1 MGCWQTT
8 SFQKQDLGFE
18 ITTQSLQQLNADP
31 ARTESA
37 PPLLALLLEG
47 ERARAWCTPPLALF
61 LEAARAPLAVGSRR
75 IQGVP
80 ALGPVGEL
88 LGTGARARARDRAAG
103 CTPPPWPCSW
113 RADDQLVL
121 HILCLCNHAFGSRR
135 RYPAVLTSEIF
146 TTRAVTFLPFATF
159 VTGVRG
165 LHELALAGLVGAT
178 RVVPYLRGEGS
189 SPSLFAAQP
198 VEGTSAKA

>member
-47 ERARAWCTPPLALF
+47 CWEPESTRAWCTPPLALF

-75 IQGVP
+75 MQGVP

-88 LGTGARARARDRAAG
+88 LGTGARARARDRARG
-103 CTPPPWPCSW
+103 
-113 RADDQLVL
+113 V
-121 HILCLCNHAFGSRR
+121 
-135 RYPAVLTSEIF
+135 YPAS
-146 TTRAVTFLPFATF
+146 
-159 VTGVRG
+159 
-165 LHELALAGLVGAT
+165 LALL
-178 RVVPYLRGEGS
+178 LEG
-189 SPSLFAAQP
+189 
-198 VEGTSAKA
+198 